1 MGMGNPCRESL
12 ERRLMAP
19 KSSAEGVRPAIRLVL
34 ACMVCCL
41 GWWSVDGH
49 WALPRACAQDHGVQ
63 GNQDRRREESGGGLG
78 HVAGGTCR
86 VRRQENVPFVGG
98 WCGDGTIVSS
108 FWGCGG
114 SGARE
119 IFDSRKDCVSGI
131 TLDWPPGRWEAGG
144 RTVQLVNLTLFPRC
158 DSWNFGQPLLGFLN
172 SSGPRMWGR
181 REVRTN
187 GDFRHLGK
195 GPASLFLLGWPSYLT
210 FGKAEPVHGSEAV
223 PVNPLDFRTDLAL
236 WTGVVFVVLLA
247 ILGPLA
253 WSPIARALDRRE
265 QHLEDQFAAA
275 ERRLAEAQALLQQ
288 YQQKLEQAAVEAQQ
302 ILSQARAEAER
313 QAAAILA
320 RAHEEAEAEHRRHLI
335 EIQQAAEEAKRLL
348 VQHAAKMAVT
358 IAERVL
364 EAHMD
369 PLTHRKLL
377 NTALSQLVAWE
388 QGDKEFSGT
397 SERGLSPEN

>member
-1 MGMGNPCRESL
+1 
-12 ERRLMAP
+12 
-19 KSSAEGVRPAIRLVL
+19 
-34 ACMVCCL
+34 
-41 GWWSVDGH
+41 
-49 WALPRACAQDHGVQ
+49 
-63 GNQDRRREESGGGLG
+63 
-78 HVAGGTCR
+78 
-86 VRRQENVPFVGG
+86 
-98 WCGDGTIVSS
+98 
-108 FWGCGG
+108 
-114 SGARE
+114 
-119 IFDSRKDCVSGI
+119 
-131 TLDWPPGRWEAGG
+131 
-144 RTVQLVNLTLFPRC
+144 
-158 DSWNFGQPLLGFLN
+158 
-172 SSGPRMWGR
+172 
-181 REVRTN
+181 
-187 GDFRHLGK
+187 
-195 GPASLFLLGWPSYLT
+195 
-210 FGKAEPVHGSEAV
+210 
-223 PVNPLDFRTDLAL
+223 
-236 WTGVVFVVLLA
+236 
-247 ILGPLA
+247 
-253 WSPIARALDRRE
+253 
-265 QHLEDQFAAA
+265 LEDQFAAA